1 MIDSHYQQHRQIG
14 RQTTLFEQYNEGT
27 NWSKQW
33 RIVKICHSSSWLN
46 LANMTELSPE
56 IQQRQCLCHPESGIQ
71 RFAPF
76 DSNYDYD
83 DEHFDRTHAHPNM
96 NQMNVETRVT
106 RETFN
111 ILRSVVMMMMMM
123 ISERNC
129 STCFGFTA
137 ITNGITDECCV
148 TMMMTILISRIEWWF
163 VLIMNRTIALNA
175 CVSQLSIDFE
185 FFNRTNPREL
195 V

>member
-1 MIDSHYQQHRQIG
+1 
-14 RQTTLFEQYNEGT
+14 
-27 NWSKQW
+27 
-33 RIVKICHSSSWLN
+33 
-46 LANMTELSPE
+46 MTEPSPE

-111 ILRSVVMMMMMM
+111 ILRSVVMMMMM
-123 ISERNC
+123 SERKKNFN
-129 STCFGFTA
+129 S
-137 ITNGITDECCV
+137 
-148 TMMMTILISRIEWWF
+148 LYHHIEH
-163 VLIMNRTIALNA
+163 
-175 CVSQLSIDFE
+175 D
-185 FFNRTNPREL
+185 L
-195 V
+195 VFKI